1 MWCIRFFAL
10 ILLCAPVLAQAG
22 TGTSAYTEP
31 TMTEAGT
38 ALTALANTTIYWKQD
53 AGLEQKIV
61 VPATT
66 PAGGGA
72 ISHTFTY
79 VSPGAC
85 ASTTVSTQVTASNA
99 KESVRSPV
107 LSVTKAGTPPPGD
120 PTCLTPSSPGGI
132 TLTLGP

>member
-1 MWCIRFFAL
+1 MWCTRLLAFLLAL
-10 ILLCAPVLAQAG
+10 CPLLAQAG

-53 AGLEQKIV
+53 AGMEQKIV
-61 VPATT
+61 VPATKST
-66 PAGGGA
+66 GGGA
-72 ISHTFTY
+72 IAQPFTY

-85 ASTTVSTQVTASNA
+85 TSTTVSTQVTASNT
-99 KESVRSPV
+99 KESARSAV

-120 PTCLTPSSPGGI
+120 PTCLTPGAPSAI